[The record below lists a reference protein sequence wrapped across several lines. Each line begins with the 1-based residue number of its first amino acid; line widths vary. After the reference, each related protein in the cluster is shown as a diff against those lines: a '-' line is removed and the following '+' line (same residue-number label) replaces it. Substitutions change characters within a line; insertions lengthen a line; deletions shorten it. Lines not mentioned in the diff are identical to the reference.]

1 MSKSLFAKIRD
12 FLASITWPPPYKPP
26 PAKTEKELADFYR
39 AKALEAERAV
49 KAFRK
54 PLFKPAN
61 PGAGAAECK
70 AGPAP
75 PTVAERN
82 ARPDETPKTFA
93 DMKPP
98 GYWSA
103 SSGRFI
109 TVRLVTDEEFWEDN
123 DTLKDWYW
131 PK

>member
-1 MSKSLFAKIRD
+1 MRKSLFAKIRD

-54 PLFKPAN
+54 PLFKAAN
-61 PGAGAAECK
+61 TGAAECK

-75 PTVAERN
+75 PTAAERN
-82 ARPDETPKTFA
+82 ARPDKTPEIFA

-103 SSGRFI
+103 TSGRFI
-109 TVRLVTDEEFWEDN
+109 SVRLVSDGVYREDN
-123 DTLKDWYW
+123 DNSKDGL
-131 PK
+131 